1 MQPNARK
8 PLYYGWIIVAT
19 SFFIVFATVG
29 TRQGFGVFVGTW
41 SDPEGLG
48 WKIWMISLAA
58 SIGVLASGV
67 FQPFLGAIYDKL
79 GGRKVILSGLV
90 ILGTCTLLLGLT
102 PNIVFLILI
111 YGVVASIGMSA
122 GSLNTTSALL
132 TRWFRRKRSTALGIA
147 TAGASA
153 GGLILV
159 PFAMY
164 LLQATDS
171 WRLTWVAL
179 GVIVL
184 MAVPLA
190 YLLLRDDPKDMGL
203 RPDGDDDLASANGQL
218 PARQARGPLEVEYWT
233 ESFKSR
239 PFWQLSGAYFVCGA
253 TTGVMSVHFIKHA
266 TDKGVADSTAALAFG
281 LMSGLNIV
289 GVILAT
295 LLADKF
301 PRKNLLG
308 LVYAGRGM
316 GYVVLL
322 LAPAP

>member
-1 MQPNARK
+1 MRPNTGK
-8 PLYYGWIIVAT
+8 PLYYGWVIVAT
-19 SFFIVFATVG
+19 SFFIAFATVG
-29 TRQGFGVFVGTW
+29 TRNGFGVFVNTW

-48 WKIWMISLAA
+48 WKVGLISLAA

-67 FQPFLGAIYDKL
+67 FQPFLGAIYDKF

-90 ILGTCTLLLGLT
+90 ILGSCTLLLGLT

-111 YGVVASIGMSA
+111 YGLVASLGMSA

-132 TRWFRRKRSTALGIA
+132 TRWFRRQRSTALGIA

-190 YLLLRDDPKDMGL
+190 YLLLQDDPKDMGL
-203 RPDGDDDLASANGQL
+203 RPDGDDDSASASGQL
-218 PARQARGPLEVEYWT
+218 PAHQARGPLEVEYWT
-233 ESFKSR
+233 ESFKS
-239 PFWQLSGAYFVCGA
+239 PPCILKLVWEN
-253 TTGVMSVHFIKHA
+253 HF
-266 TDKGVADSTAALAFG
+266 T
-281 LMSGLNIV
+281 
-289 GVILAT
+289 
-295 LLADKF
+295 
-301 PRKNLLG
+301 
-308 LVYAGRGM
+308 
-316 GYVVLL
+316 
-322 LAPAP
+322 